1 MAIWNKNNKI
11 GGQLKVGN
19 AISGEETLTFA
30 SLTKKSDHATKKV
43 IRNRI
48 SFYKIVLFAHDLI
61 AIGSVFIF
69 FGIWLTGMTL
79 SLLVGEN
86 QLGIVFI
93 FSFAV
98 IFFFHTCKLYNYHV
112 IFSAIEHLKKLFTAI
127 GWASFSLGIAIVSYF
142 VPQIFEMNF
151 LVVGLFLLAFALM
164 LLSRVLWEQI
174 LNVLRATG
182 IAFFAIGMIVILYG
196 DREPA
201 FMTNWFIVP
210 AGFGGAFA
218 ILVTSRL
225 FLVHVFF
232 NRMMRRHF
240 RRQVVIIGSDEKA
253 KMIIEHVVRRNAP
266 FWISGF
272 IGSNDKE
279 VIDAQVPKISLG
291 KLKDLPAITEQ
302 VGIQEIMI
310 TDEKIDK
317 QKLIFLLDYCIS
329 AGITA
334 WFSPKLLPIIDIKL
348 YIDKFCGIPAI
359 RLCSQQNSW
368 LFNKLKHG
376 LDALAALPIFL
387 VLFPVFIAIGSAIK
401 LNSKGPVFYR
411 ANAIGK
417 NGKKFMMFKFRSM
430 KANDDST
437 IHKNYVAKLIKGD
450 IDYEENSNQVFK
462 VVDDPRVTSV
472 GRLLRK
478 YSIDELPQIINVL
491 KGEMS
496 LVGPRPCLPYEYE
509 LYKDWHKKRLSIRP
523 GITGIWQVAGRSE
536 VTFEDMVL
544 LDIYYIY
551 NRNLSM
557 DMNIICETFFAVLD
571 KRGAY

>member
-1 MAIWNKNNKI
+1 
-11 GGQLKVGN
+11 
-19 AISGEETLTFA
+19 
-30 SLTKKSDHATKKV
+30 
-43 IRNRI
+43 
-48 SFYKIVLFAHDLI
+48 
-61 AIGSVFIF
+61 
-69 FGIWLTGMTL
+69 
-79 SLLVGEN
+79 
-86 QLGIVFI
+86 
-93 FSFAV
+93 
-98 IFFFHTCKLYNYHV
+98 
-112 IFSAIEHLKKLFTAI
+112 
-127 GWASFSLGIAIVSYF
+127 
-142 VPQIFEMNF
+142 
-151 LVVGLFLLAFALM
+151 
-164 LLSRVLWEQI
+164 
-174 LNVLRATG
+174 
-182 IAFFAIGMIVILYG
+182 
-196 DREPA
+196 
-201 FMTNWFIVP
+201 
-210 AGFGGAFA
+210 
-218 ILVTSRL
+218 
-225 FLVHVFF
+225 
-232 NRMMRRHF
+232 
-240 RRQVVIIGSDEKA
+240 
-253 KMIIEHVVRRNAP
+253 
-266 FWISGF
+266 
-272 IGSNDKE
+272 
-279 VIDAQVPKISLG
+279 
-291 KLKDLPAITEQ
+291 
-302 VGIQEIMI
+302 
-310 TDEKIDK
+310 
-317 QKLIFLLDYCIS
+317 
-329 AGITA
+329 
-334 WFSPKLLPIIDIKL
+334 
-348 YIDKFCGIPAI
+348 
-359 RLCSQQNSW
+359 
-368 LFNKLKHG
+368 
-376 LDALAALPIFL
+376 LAALPIFL
-387 VLFPVFIAIGSAIK
+387 ALFPVFIAIGSAIK